1 MDTACR
7 TAFLAYCKGMNLSDK
22 TTLAYDRSLA
32 FLESFLIRRGK
43 SLAEAS
49 AADITDFIAE
59 HSEWS
64 PATTANRLSAYRTFY
79 NWAEIKHLLPKGSP
93 MLEIRTPRQRVKKNK
108 PSVSCADAEL
118 LKETRRTYRNGVA
131 RAGDLRDRCLIA
143 LIFDTGIRVAEAVSL
158 NVSHIR
164 SMDPQRREFV
174 YVGKGGSEYSW
185 FVTEPIYELLM
196 NYLRT
201 HPDPCP
207 DSPLFLNRYGG
218 RLSVRS
224 VQKMLNVRG
233 NAVLGKHLHPHMLR
247 RGFGNAFYEASGHDI
262 YATSQAMH
270 HSSIATTQG
279 YLAVSGDKLK
289 EIVDSGMTQKK
300 SFRRAAAQQPAS

>member
-1 MDTACR
+1 MDDACR
-7 TAFLAYCKGMNLSDK
+7 TAFLACCRGMNLSDK
-22 TTLAYDRSLA
+22 TVPAYDRSLA
-32 FLESFLIRRGK
+32 FLESFLLQRGK
-43 SLAEAS
+43 TLTEAS
-49 AADITDFIAE
+49 PADITDFIAA
-59 HSEWS
+59 HTEWS
-64 PATTANRLSAYRTFY
+64 PATTANRLSAFRTFY
-79 NWAEIKHLLPKGSP
+79 NWAEIKHLLPEGNP
-93 MLEIRTPRQRVKKNK
+93 MLEIRTPKQHIRKNK
-108 PSVSCADAEL
+108 PSVSSADAEL
-118 LKETRRTYRNGVA
+118 LKETRRTRRDGAA
-131 RAGDLRDRCLIA
+131 RVGDLRDRCLIA

-201 HPDPCP
+201 HPDPSP
-207 DSPLFLNRYGG
+207 DKPLFLNKYGG

-224 VQKMLNVRG
+224 VQKMLAVRG
-233 NAVLGKHLHPHMLR
+233 DAVLGKHLHPHMLR

-270 HSSIATTQG
+270 HSSVATTQG

-289 EIVDSGMTQKK
+289 EIVDNGMTQQRSAK
-300 SFRRAAAQQPAS
+300 QPAS